1 MEQRINEMKSIM
13 RKLKGTKNESLSADV
28 KNESLNDSKCE
39 EVETDNDASD
49 GDLLLAKLDDLISR
63 LENALSLAEDDDKSP
78 AEDEGDSDEDNS
90 DEGNSDESNSDES
103 NSDED
108 NSDEDNSDEDN
119 ADNAEESLNR
129 SLEERLAALE
139 RRFTESRRRSLV
151 KRFMR

>member
-13 RKLKGTKNESLSADV
+13 RKLKDTKNESLSADI

-39 EVETDNDASD
+39 EVETDNDTSD

-78 AEDEGDSDEDNS
+78 AEDEG
-90 DEGNSDESNSDES
+90 NSDES

-108 NSDEDNSDEDN
+108 NSDEDN
-119 ADNAEESLNR
+119 ADNTEESLNR

>member
-1 MEQRINEMKSIM
+1 MQRINEMKSIM
-13 RKLKGTKNESLSADV
+13 RKLKDTKNESLSADI

-39 EVETDNDASD
+39 EVETDNDTSD

-78 AEDEGDSDEDNS
+78 AEDEGNS
-90 DEGNSDESNSDES
+90 DEGNSDEG
-103 NSDED
+103 
-108 NSDEDNSDEDN
+108 NSDEDN
-119 ADNAEESLNR
+119 ADENNDDEDKSDEDNADNTEESLNR

-139 RRFTESRRRSLV
+139 RRFTESRRRNLV